1 MPKKFS
7 VTPSPLFRSARFT
20 VKQEHL
26 NERWFWGKRQDTSL
40 ALDNPKAKSKKIEVL
55 MFPIM
60 HHISYLAILWSINP
74 GASTSL
80 GIKSTALCIFP
91 FQCVLFAPGFM

>member
-91 FQCVLFAPGFM
+91 FQCVLFVPGFM